1 MSTITTLIEN
11 SGSEHHSLETEH
23 GLSFFITTPELPL
36 IFDCGA
42 TSRFISNAARLHI
55 NLNQADLV
63 ICSHSHYDHCGGYS
77 DLIKNFGVKRLITGN
92 SFFEPKFAYN
102 GKKYTYL
109 GAEFGIE
116 LLQENNILHETC
128 KDLMQ
133 ISNDCWIIGNFNR
146 TNAMETIPDRFVRQT
161 SHGYVMDD
169 FSDEVSLAVK
179 SGEGLAVIVGC
190 SHPGILNILET
201 IHERLSKPIT
211 SVWGGSHLVEADD
224 NRIAYT
230 ISKMKKL
237 GVRRIGFSHCSG
249 TRIAKYCHDDPEV
262 IYAGLSTGDMVE
274 I

>member
-109 GAEFGIE
+109 GA
-116 LLQENNILHETC
+116 
-128 KDLMQ
+128 
-133 ISNDCWIIGNFNR
+133 
-146 TNAMETIPDRFVRQT
+146 
-161 SHGYVMDD
+161 
-169 FSDEVSLAVK
+169 
-179 SGEGLAVIVGC
+179 GL
-190 SHPGILNILET
+190 
-201 IHERLSKPIT
+201 K
-211 SVWGGSHLVEADD
+211 
-224 NRIAYT
+224 
-230 ISKMKKL
+230 
-237 GVRRIGFSHCSG
+237 
-249 TRIAKYCHDDPEV
+249 
-262 IYAGLSTGDMVE
+262 TGDPGCISIICKCGRERPSPWFIHPELQPMH
-274 I
+274 